1 MVRPLSKGSR
11 NNQKRLIK
19 PSLILLFSLIT
30 APLFSQESQRVTTP
44 DTGVFRQALY
54 SASGTFTDLNNWNAG
69 GENNAIFSLLMRENK
84 KRVGPNWTTVHFLE
98 ANYGISRQ
106 ASAVAKNADKI
117 EWTSTVTG
125 SPKKTRWNVSGQANV
140 RSQFS
145 PGYAAGDTIRVPIST
160 FGAPI
165 YGQFSLGVGHNSW
178 KHWQVFVSPVSAKT
192 TTVLDAELRN
202 KGAFGLD
209 TGSTWRL
216 EAGSKITLN
225 YSEKITENMSITAKS
240 DVFVSYSAQ
249 LNTIDVALEVIALY
263 KVKKYVS
270 LNAHIQL
277 LRDLDQ
283 VDAWQRRSVLGIG
296 LAYTIP

>member
-1 MVRPLSKGSR
+1 MKP
-11 NNQKRLIK
+11 RLI
-19 PSLILLFSLIT
+19 LIFSLVT
-30 APLFSQESQRVTTP
+30 APLFSQESPRAATP

-54 SASGTFTDLNNWNAG
+54 SASGSFTDLNNWNAG
-69 GENNAIFSLLMRENK
+69 GENNASFSLLIRENK
-84 KRVGPNWTTVHFLE
+84 KRVGPNWTTVRLLE

-106 ASAVAKNADKI
+106 ASAVTKNADKI

-125 SPKKTRWNVSGQANV
+125 SPKKNRWNVSGQANV

-145 PGYAAGDTIRVPIST
+145 PGYAAGDTTRVPIST